1 MQGSFVTQSVLGRA
15 ILKLLSSL
23 WEPTAM
29 RSLRTKLRCH
39 LLISNELNW
48 LLLAEGEELSDV
60 GRSKSLLRWPDCKAP
75 SRKVYENLIPT
86 KWNHINARFLA
97 DFLISVV
104 TAIFED
110 QISMDSL
117 IVQVI
122 EMLQQPCLPGDASR
136 TQAGRGGPRVPL
148 PRRPEDDAVV
158 RADLRG
164 HRWDGRRGDPAGGRG
179 RPGKTEVP
187 PRQGACWSRGHPG
200 ETGHCARLQQGTY
213 QLHGGLLDP
222 VFHFLEITL

>member
-1 MQGSFVTQSVLGRA
+1 MDAVQLAEINNITFNTPKAIFREPGWCFCWKYKNTFFPREMQGSFVTQSVLGRA

-86 KWNHINARFLA
+86 KWDHINARFLA

-104 TAIFED
+104 TVERFFTSVKPFCTLRLSFWMNFLSQLNGVKQSFYQMTELND
-110 QISMDSL
+110 FTSQLGSTL
-117 IVQVI
+117 QTEWVI
-122 EMLQQPCLPGDASR
+122 
-136 TQAGRGGPRVPL
+136 
-148 PRRPEDDAVV
+148 
-158 RADLRG
+158 
-164 HRWDGRRGDPAGGRG
+164 
-179 RPGKTEVP
+179 
-187 PRQGACWSRGHPG
+187 
-200 ETGHCARLQQGTY
+200 
-213 QLHGGLLDP
+213 
-222 VFHFLEITL
+222 